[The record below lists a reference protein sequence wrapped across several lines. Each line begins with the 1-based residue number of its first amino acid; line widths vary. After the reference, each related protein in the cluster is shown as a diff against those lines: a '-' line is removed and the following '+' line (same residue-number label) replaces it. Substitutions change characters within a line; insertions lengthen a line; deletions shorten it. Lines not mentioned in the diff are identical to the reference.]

1 MKITAVNETTLGEC
15 VHLFRSAFSGPP
27 WNEDWLSETAEVK
40 LRQLFHTPGFFG
52 LLARAEG
59 LAVGML
65 MDHFEQQLLGRHFQI
80 KECCVLPDCQRRGV
94 GRALVRELYRHL
106 ATEHVTSVS
115 LITMRDSPA
124 HQFYEQNGF
133 RAAYR
138 NFLLVTRDS
147 PKALL
152 EQFPE

>member
-1 MKITAVNETTLGEC
+1 MG
-15 VHLFRSAFSGPP
+15 
-27 WNEDWLSETAEVK
+27 
-40 LRQLFHTPGFFG
+40 
-52 LLARAEG
+52 
-59 LAVGML
+59 
-65 MDHFEQQLLGRHFQI
+65 HFEQQLSGRHFQI
-80 KECCVLPDCQRRGV
+80 RECCVLPECQRRGV
-94 GRALVRELYRHL
+94 GKALLRQLYRHL
-106 ATEHVTSVS
+106 AAGQVTSVS

-147 PKALL
+147 PEALL

>member
-1 MKITAVNETTLGEC
+1 MELTAVNETTLGEC
-15 VHLFRSAFSGPP
+15 VTLFRAAFSGPP
-27 WNEDWLSETAEVK
+27 WNEDWPSEIAEVK
-40 LRQLFHTPGFFG
+40 LRELLHTPGFFG

-65 MDHFEQQLLGRHFQI
+65 MGHFEQQLLGQHFQI
-80 KECCVLPDCQRRGV
+80 RECCVLPDCQRRGI

-106 ATEHVTSVS
+106 AAGHVTSVS

-133 RAAYR
+133 RAANR
-138 NFLLVTRDS
+138 NFLLVTQGS
-147 PKALL
+147 PEALL
-152 EQFPE
+152 EQSPD